1 MIGPKWSLL
10 STCAHEG
17 RPGHHT
23 QAQGLLE
30 RFRDTCGG
38 VITWLDGLQ
47 LYMAFVEGWALYAE
61 YPLVAKETDVY
72 DNRHL
77 EKYGLMKWQVWRALR
92 LIVDVGLH
100 YKDMSRVKAKDYF
113 VKYAWDEGS
122 SPLSYLDEAIGVYI
136 SCTKNKDQTGCDV
149 ILNPPLRPEG
159 AGDDNGVEGDTE
171 YYYDP
176 PQPARGV
183 LYF

>member
-1 MIGPKWSLL
+1 
-10 STCAHEG
+10 
-17 RPGHHT
+17 
-23 QAQGLLE
+23 
-30 RFRDTCGG
+30 
-38 VITWLDGLQ
+38 
-47 LYMAFVEGWALYAE
+47 
-61 YPLVAKETDVY
+61 
-72 DNRHL
+72 
-77 EKYGLMKWQVWRALR
+77 VWRALR

-113 VKYAWDEGS
+113 VKYAWDEGTMAEREISRYQSAFGQATSYMIGQQHILKLRKHAKRELGPKFKLQDFHYHVLSQGS
-122 SPLSYLDEAIGVYI
+122 SPLSYLDEAIGLYI